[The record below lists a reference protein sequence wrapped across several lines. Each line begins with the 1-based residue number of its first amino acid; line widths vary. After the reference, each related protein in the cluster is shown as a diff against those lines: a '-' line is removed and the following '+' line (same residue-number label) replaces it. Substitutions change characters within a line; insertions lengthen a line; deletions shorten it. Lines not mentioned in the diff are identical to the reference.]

1 MAREL
6 NFVLNI
12 KRKTWLIYYANDAIV
27 EKHDLH
33 TTLLDCL
40 LIFVKIVE
48 EKKQRKD
55 RQTEIRIEKPTEQ
68 VTKKAE
74 QHTQEEE

>member
-1 MAREL
+1 MKSFKSFLEEQKQAEG
-6 NFVLNI
+6 
-12 KRKTWLIYYANDAIV
+12 
-27 EKHDLH
+27 E
-33 TTLLDCL
+33 TTLDPDFL
-40 LIFVKIVE
+40 
-48 EKKQRKD
+48 EKKQKKD